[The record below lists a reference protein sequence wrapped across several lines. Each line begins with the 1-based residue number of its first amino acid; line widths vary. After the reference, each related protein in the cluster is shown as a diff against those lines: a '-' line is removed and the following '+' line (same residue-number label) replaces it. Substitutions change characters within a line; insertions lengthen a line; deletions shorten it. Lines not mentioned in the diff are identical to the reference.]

1 MHKLQWARLCRAS
14 TLGSVCALIT
24 ACAGKTDGGDP
35 LEQHADELQVQ
46 GSHSEALTSGASCDA
61 LLARLQ
67 HDLLDQLEARAEE
80 LRRGNTIYYGGG
92 VFIDDEPLAVP
103 PQGTPAPANGNDG
116 ADPISAPLAPG
127 GGFSETTQQ
136 VEGVDEGDFVKTA
149 GDDIYLLHGQTLYV
163 LDAVPALET
172 RIAGSLTL
180 EGEPSELLVHEGKLV
195 VFSYVY
201 GDLQGA
207 TYPGYDYYYYPTY
220 TKLTVIDVA
229 GDAPEVVRE
238 SYVEGDFA
246 SSRRHDGVVRALVR
260 HSSKAQLDYPSI
272 DYVNPFGDPYSQAQV
287 DLQVDLWVELVTD
300 AILHSSLD
308 DYLPSRFE
316 RVGGTLQEQPVA
328 CKDYWLP
335 APGLTQAGASS
346 LISLDLDVPDE
357 PLRSTTVIGYA
368 DRLYAND
375 DVALITQYDYR
386 YYGFGPGSAEL
397 PSQQT
402 YIHAFDLAG
411 SETRY
416 RATGSVAGYIQ
427 SQFSLD
433 ESDGVVRVSTTEERY
448 LTRPSEGGVSIIASE
463 GPVSRVVT
471 LGAEGK
477 RLVELGRTPDFG
489 ESEQIYAT
497 RFIGDRGYVVTFR
510 QIDPL
515 FVLDLADAS
524 APHIAGELKIPGF
537 SNFLYPLPDH
547 HLLSIGQEA
556 NANGVTQ
563 GVALQIFDVRDA
575 AAPSLAH
582 KYVIS
587 GDGYSAANYDHRA
600 ISFHPEQ
607 DLVAFPYQSY
617 APPANRIEV
626 FHVSVEDGINRVGA
640 VAAHEEPRSL
650 EECLR
655 IFGYPSDPAFLE
667 QLEQDPVWR
676 DSILREC
683 TYYYQESFRRALF
696 RADDLYAIGTE
707 HVGAYALDAL
717 DAPLARV
724 ELPAA
729 YYGGGII
736 APGAGG
742 GSGFAGSGGAA
753 GTGGSFGG
761 GGEPSDIP
769 LSESGSA
776 GAGGAPADD

>member
-14 TLGSVCALIT
+14 TLSSVCALIT
-24 ACAGKTDGGDP
+24 ACAGRTPGEDT
-35 LEQHADELQVQ
+35 LERQADELQVQ
-46 GSHSEALTSGASCDA
+46 GSHGEALTSGASCDA
-61 LLARLQ
+61 LLGRLQ
-67 HDLLDQLEARAEE
+67 SDLLDQVEARAEE

-92 VFIDDEPLAVP
+92 VFIDDVVP
-103 PQGTPAPANGNDG
+103 AGESPAPTPAPPASGVANDSG
-116 ADPISAPLAPG
+116 SPLLGPG
-127 GGFSETTQQ
+127 PAFSETTQQ
-136 VEGVDEGDFVKTA
+136 VDGVDEGDFVKAA
-149 GDDIYLLHGQTLYV
+149 GDDIYLLHGQTLFV
-163 LDAVPALET
+163 LDAVPAVET
-172 RIAGSLTL
+172 RIAGSLTI
-180 EGEPSELLVHEGKLV
+180 EGEPTELLVHEGKVV

-201 GDLQGA
+201 GELQGA
-207 TYPGYDYYYYPTY
+207 TSPGYYYYYYPAY

-229 GDAPEVVRE
+229 GDTPEVVRE

-260 HSSKAQLDYPSI
+260 HSAKAQLDYPSI
-272 DYVNPFGDPYSQAQV
+272 AYVNPFGDPYSQAQV

-316 RVGGTLQEQPVA
+316 RVGGTLRELPVA
-328 CKDYWLP
+328 CSDYWLP

-346 LISLDLDVPDE
+346 LISLDLDALDA

-375 DVALITQYDYR
+375 DVALVTQYDYR
-386 YYGFGPGSAEL
+386 YYGFGPGSDEL

-402 YIHAFDLAG
+402 YIHRFDLSGADA
-411 SETRY
+411 RY

-448 LTRPSEGGVSIIASE
+448 VTQPSEGGVTIIAWQ

-471 LGAEGK
+471 LGAQGK
-477 RLVELGRTPDFG
+477 QLVELGRTPDFG

-510 QIDPL
+510 QVDPL
-515 FVLDLADAS
+515 FVLDLADAR
-524 APHIAGELKIPGF
+524 APRIAGELKIPGF

-547 HLLSIGQEA
+547 HLFSIGQEA
-556 NANGVTQ
+556 DANGVTQ

-582 KYVIS
+582 KHVIV

-617 APPANRIEV
+617 ATPSNSLEL
-626 FHVSVEDGINRVGA
+626 FHVSAADGISRLGA
-640 VAAHEEPRSL
+640 IAASDEPRTL

-655 IFGYPSDPAFLE
+655 IVGYPSDAAFLE
-667 QLEQDPVWR
+667 QVEQDPAWR
-676 DSILREC
+676 ESILRDC
-683 TYYYQESFRRALF
+683 AYYYQESFRRGLF
-696 RADDLYAIGTE
+696 RGDDVYAIGSE
-707 HVGAYALDAL
+707 RVRAYALAAL
-717 DAPLARV
+717 TAPLAEV
-724 ELPAA
+724 ELPPA

-736 APGAGG
+736 APGAAGG
-742 GSGFAGSGGAA
+742 GFGGS
-753 GTGGSFGG
+753 SFGG
-761 GGEPSDIP
+761 GGEPSELP
-769 LSESGSA
+769 SSESGSA
-776 GAGGAPADD
+776 GAGGAPAAD